1 MIRIRLRAP
10 GGAPVSRWAARI
22 IVALRYVLVP
32 LWVGAAMLAVLH
44 LPSLGAGQGGAVSN
58 DLLPA
63 DASALEAEL
72 LSKTQF
78 GVPFIGRTI
87 VVRHAPAGLPPGAV
101 AQAVQTAR
109 DVQDGRSP
117 DLPGLAAVIPVPNTA
132 LQPGSASTTI
142 LYVLHF
148 WPDPGGA
155 ESVEVARRFA
165 AEYVAAGPGE
175 FVGVTGT
182 VPATVARAEVIK
194 EWVPVVTLATIV
206 LIALAVGLFY
216 RSPVAPLVTLL
227 TAGIA
232 FIVASGVL
240 GWLGQARGLVVPPE
254 VEPVVVALMFG
265 VVTDYSIFFLSHYRR
280 HLREG
285 RAARD
290 AARDAA
296 SEVTGIVL
304 VAGLVVAVSTG
315 ALIFAELS
323 FFRVF
328 GPALAVAVLVGALV
342 TITFVPC
349 VLALLGRFA
358 LWPSRARTGPELTA
372 EVQGGTAE
380 SRTVRARVARFAVRR
395 PLGTVITCVALLG
408 AAAFGLVRYDV
419 GNPIIQSLPAG
430 AEPQRAYDVA
440 AAGLTVDGVV
450 APTVAIVRAP
460 GAALDADKLRQLKP
474 LLAGV
479 PGVARVYGPDDVPPV
494 VAAQAEGAF
503 ITPSGDLARFLV
515 VFEGDPLDGPAVD
528 ALRVLQDRAPA
539 LLREAGLDGAELLLA
554 GDTAITANLIDRTL
568 QDLGRV
574 APVAL
579 LASFLVLALYLR
591 SLVAPL
597 CLVATSALA
606 LLAALGISAI
616 VSEPLLDPAAVAFFV
631 PFAVSILL
639 LGLGSDYNVFLAG
652 RIWDEVDRRPLREAV
667 RTASTRAA
675 RSIATAGVVLAGS
688 FALLALVPLSTFR
701 AIAIVMVIGL
711 VLDAFLVRQLL
722 VPALLVLLGTGGW
735 RPGRRHGVQSR

>member
-1 MIRIRLRAP
+1 M
-10 GGAPVSRWAARI
+10 SRWTARV
-22 IVALRYVLVP
+22 IVALRFVLVP
-32 LWVGAAMLAVLH
+32 LWVGAAVLAVLY
-44 LPSLGAGQGGAVSN
+44 LPSLGEGQGGAITTEVI
-58 DLLPA
+58 PA
-63 DASALEAEL
+63 DASAVEAEL

-78 GVPFIGRTI
+78 GVPFVARTV
-87 VVRHAPAGLPPGAV
+87 VVRHQPAGLPPGAL

-109 DVQDGRSP
+109 DVHDGRLP
-117 DLPGLAAVIPVPNTA
+117 DLGGLAAVIPVPDTA
-132 LQPGSASTTI
+132 LQPGSVPTTI
-142 LYVLHF
+142 LYFLHF
-148 WPDPGGA
+148 WPGTGGN

-182 VPATVARAEVIK
+182 VPATVARETVIK
-194 EWVPVVTLATIV
+194 EWVPAVTLATIV

-216 RSPVAPLVTLL
+216 RSPIAPVVTLL
-227 TAGIA
+227 TAGIS
-232 FIVASGVL
+232 FVVASGIL
-240 GWLGQARGLVVPPE
+240 GWLGQARGLAVPPE

-265 VVTDYSIFFLSHYRR
+265 VVTDYSIFFLSHHRR

-285 RAARD
+285 LAGPD
-290 AARDAA
+290 AARHAA
-296 SEVTGIVL
+296 SEVAGIVG
-304 VAGLVVAVSTG
+304 VAGLVVAVATG

-328 GPALAVAVLVGALV
+328 GPALAAAVLVGALV

-349 VLALLGRFA
+349 ALALLGRFA
-358 LWPSRARTGPELTA
+358 LWPSIPRPGPELTA

-380 SRTVRARVARFAVRR
+380 SRTARARVARFAVRR
-395 PLGTVITCVALLG
+395 PLGTLIACVLLLG

-419 GNPIIQSLPAG
+419 GNSVIQSLPADAG
-430 AEPQRAYDVA
+430 PRRAYDVA
-440 AAGLTVDGVV
+440 AAALTVDGII
-450 APTVAIVRAP
+450 APTVAVVRAP
-460 GAALDADKLRQLKP
+460 GAALDAGTLRQLKL

-479 PGVARVYGPDDVPPV
+479 PGVARVYGLDDVPLGM
-494 VAAQAEGAF
+494 AAQAESAF
-503 ITPSGDLARFLV
+503 VLPGGDLARFLV

-528 ALRVLQDRAPA
+528 SLGALRDRAPA
-539 LLREAGLDGAELLLA
+539 LLREAGLDGAELLLG
-554 GDTAITANLIDRTL
+554 GDTAITVNLIDRTM

-579 LASFLVLALYLR
+579 IGAFLVLALYLR

-597 CLVATSALA
+597 FLVVASVLA

-616 VSEPLLDPAAVAFFV
+616 VSGPLLGLAAVAFFV

-688 FALLALVPLSTFR
+688 FALLALVPLTTFR

-722 VPALLVLLGTGGW
+722 VPALLVLLGAGGW
-735 RPGRRHGVQSR
+735 RPGRRHGIKSQ

>member
-1 MIRIRLRAP
+1 M
-10 GGAPVSRWAARI
+10 SRWVARV
-22 IVALRYVLVP
+22 IVALRFVLVP
-32 LWVGAAMLAVLH
+32 LWVGAAVLAVLY
-44 LPSLGAGQGGAVSN
+44 LPSLGEGQGDAIGTE
-58 DLLPA
+58 LIPA

-78 GVPFIGRTI
+78 GVPFVARTV
-87 VVRHAPAGLPPGAV
+87 VVRHQPAGLPPGAV
-101 AQAVQTAR
+101 GQAVQTAR
-109 DVQDGRSP
+109 DVRDGRFS
-117 DLPGLAAVIPVPNTA
+117 DLRGLAAVIPVPDTA
-132 LQPGSASTTI
+132 LQPGSVPTTI
-142 LYVLHF
+142 LYFLHF
-148 WPDPGGA
+148 WPGTGGG

-165 AEYVAAGPGE
+165 AEYVAAGPEE

-182 VPATVARAEVIK
+182 VPATVARETVIK

-206 LIALAVGLFY
+206 LITLAVGLFY
-216 RSPVAPLVTLL
+216 RSPIAPLVTLL
-227 TAGIA
+227 TAGIS
-232 FIVASGVL
+232 FVVASGVL

-265 VVTDYSIFFLSHYRR
+265 VVTDYSIFFLSHHRR

-285 RAARD
+285 LAGPD
-290 AARDAA
+290 AARRAA
-296 SEVTGIVL
+296 SEVAGIVG

-328 GPALAVAVLVGALV
+328 GPALAAAVLVGALV

-349 VLALLGRFA
+349 ALALLGRFA
-358 LWPSRARTGPELTA
+358 MWPSIPRPGPELTA
-372 EVQGGTAE
+372 EVRGGTAE
-380 SRTVRARVARFAVRR
+380 SRTMRARVARFAVRR
-395 PLGTVITCVALLG
+395 PLGTVIACVLLLG
-408 AAAFGLVRYDV
+408 AAAVGLVRYDV
-419 GNPIIQSLPAG
+419 GNPIIQSLPADAG
-430 AEPQRAYDVA
+430 PQRAYDVA
-440 AAGLTVDGVV
+440 AAGLTVDGIV
-450 APTVAIVRAP
+450 APTVAVVRAP
-460 GAALDADKLRQLKP
+460 GAALDAGKLRQLKP

-479 PGVARVYGPDDVPPV
+479 PGVARVYGLDDVPPGFS
-494 VAAQAEGAF
+494 AQAEGAF
-503 ITPSGDLARFLV
+503 VVPGGDLARFLV

-528 ALRVLQDRAPA
+528 ALRTLQDRAPA
-539 LLREAGLDGAELLLA
+539 LLREVGLDGAELLLG
-554 GDTAITANLIDRTL
+554 GDTAITVNLIDRTM

-579 LASFLVLALYLR
+579 IGAFLVLALYLR

-597 CLVATSALA
+597 CLVAASVLA
-606 LLAALGISAI
+606 LLAALGLSAI
-616 VSEPLLDPAAVAFFV
+616 VSGPLLNLAAVAFFV

-688 FALLALVPLSTFR
+688 FALLALVPLTTFR

-722 VPALLVLLGTGGW
+722 VPALLVLLGSGGW
-735 RPGRRHGVQSR
+735 RPGRRHGIKSQ

>member
-1 MIRIRLRAP
+1 M
-10 GGAPVSRWAARI
+10 SRWAARV
-22 IVALRYVLVP
+22 IVALRFVLVP
-32 LWVGAAMLAVLH
+32 MWVGAAVLAVLY
-44 LPSLGAGQGGAVSN
+44 LPSLGDGQGGAIDN
-58 DLLPA
+58 ELLPA

-78 GVPFIGRTI
+78 SVPLVARTV
-87 VVRHAPAGLPPGAV
+87 VVRHQPAGLPPGAV
-101 AQAVQTAR
+101 GQAVQTAR
-109 DVQDGRSP
+109 DVLDGRFP
-117 DLPGLAAVIPVPNTA
+117 DLRGLAAVIPVPDTA
-132 LQPGSASTTI
+132 LQQGSALPTTI
-142 LYVLHF
+142 LYFLHF
-148 WPDPGGA
+148 RPGTGGT

-165 AEYVAAGPGE
+165 EYVRAGPGE

-182 VPATVARAEVIK
+182 VPATVARAAVIK
-194 EWVPVVTLATIV
+194 EWVPVITLATIV
-206 LIALAVGLFY
+206 LIAVAVGLFY
-216 RSPVAPLVTLL
+216 RSPIAPLVTLL
-227 TAGIA
+227 TAGIS
-232 FIVASGVL
+232 FVVASGVL

-280 HLREG
+280 HLLEG

-290 AARDAA
+290 AARAA
-296 SEVTGIVL
+296 TSEVAGIVG

-315 ALIFAELS
+315 ALVFAELS

-328 GPALAVAVLVGALV
+328 GPALAVAVLAGALV

-358 LWPSRARTGPELTA
+358 LWPSIPRTGPERDA
-372 EVQGGTAE
+372 AVRAGTAE
-380 SRTVRARVARFAVRR
+380 SRTVRARIARFAVRR
-395 PLGTVITCVALLG
+395 PLGTVIACVVLLG
-408 AAAFGLVRYDV
+408 AAAVGLVRYDV
-419 GNPIIQSLPAG
+419 GNPVIQSLPAG
-430 AEPQRAYDVA
+430 AGPQRAYDVA
-440 AAGLTVDGVV
+440 GAGLTVDGIV
-450 APTVAIVRAP
+450 APTVAVVRAP
-460 GAALDADKLRQLKP
+460 GAALDASKLAQLKP

-479 PGVARVYGPDDVPPV
+479 PGVARVYGPGDAPPGL
-494 VAAQAEGAF
+494 AAQAEDVFVAPG
-503 ITPSGDLARFLV
+503 GDLARLLV

-528 ALRVLQDRAPA
+528 SLRALRDRAPT
-539 LLREAGLDGAELLLA
+539 LLREAGLGGAELLLG
-554 GDTAITANLIDRTL
+554 GDTAITANLIDRTV
-568 QDLGRV
+568 QDLMRV
-574 APVAL
+574 TPVAL
-579 LASFLVLALYLR
+579 LAAVLVLALYLR

-597 CLVATSALA
+597 CLVAASVLA
-606 LLAALGISAI
+606 LVAALGLSAI
-616 VSEPLLDPAAVAFFV
+616 VSAPLLDTAAVAFFV

-735 RPGRRHGVQSR
+735 RPGRRHGVGSR